1 MPGDQDTAEAEL
13 IRGEIRIER
22 ELSPTHRVVRF
33 AVGASHGRG
42 WRLDKYLT
50 AVWPT
55 ISRSLILRWLERGA
69 ATVDGRPAEP
79 RMKLRPGMRVEV
91 HAPLPER
98 DPGDGDPPPLE
109 ILHHDRAVLVCNKPV
124 GQLAHQ
130 AGRTMSGTLID
141 QAQDWWAAQGGRRED
156 VRLVNRIDRDTSG
169 IVLLSLEVKAHARMA
184 AAMEAGDLH
193 KEYRAIC
200 HRLPRPPAGAW
211 RDPIGEAGA
220 HTIARAVRAD
230 GQEAWT
236 DYELLEQAP
245 GGAFSLL
252 RLLLHTGRQHQIR
265 VHASHHGLPLV
276 GDWVYGSA
284 CAELPGQALHAAV
297 LALPHPLTG
306 RELRIEAP
314 LTASL
319 RALWRHLAAGGAPTP
334 LPLTAEQRSKLGL
347 KDAPRIIRPSWLSEE
362 EFRELEQEAA
372 GHPDGGT
379 TPSRR
384 TPLFP
389 PLHQR

>member
-1 MPGDQDTAEAEL
+1 MADAGGEPDEAE
-13 IRGEIRIER
+13 RVRNEIRVER
-22 ELSPTHRVVRF
+22 ELTATHRVVRF
-33 AVGASHGRG
+33 AVGANHGRN

-55 ISRSLILRWLERGA
+55 ISRSLIVRWLERGA
-69 ATVDGRPAEP
+69 ATVDGAPAGA
-79 RMKLRPGMRVEV
+79 RMKLRPGMQVVV

-98 DPGDGDPPPLE
+98 DAGDGDPPPLE
-109 ILHHDRAVLVCNKPV
+109 ILLHDGGLLVCNKPV

-130 AGRTMSGTLID
+130 AGKTMTGTLLD
-141 QAQDWWAAQGGRRED
+141 QVQEWFAARGGRREE

-169 IVLLSLEVKAHARMA
+169 IVLMSLDVKTHVRLA

-200 HRLPRPPAGAW
+200 HGRPQPPAGAW
-211 RDPIGEAGA
+211 RDPIGEAGE
-220 HTIARAVRAD
+220 HTIARCVRAD

-236 DYELLEQAP
+236 DYELLEEAP

-276 GDWVYGSA
+276 GDWVYGQA

-297 LALPHPLTG
+297 LALPHPRTG
-306 RELRIEAP
+306 QELRIEAP

-319 RALWRHLAAGGAPTP
+319 RSLWAQLRAGGRPTA
-334 LPLTAEQRSKLGL
+334 LELSAEQRSKLGL
-347 KDAPRIIRPSWLSEE
+347 KDAPRLLRPSWLSEQ
-362 EFRELEQEAA
+362 EFAELEKEASGRA
-372 GHPDGGT
+372 DVGSVRRSGGPDV
-379 TPSRR
+379 RA
-384 TPLFP
+384 
-389 PLHQR
+389 